1 MNVEEPLFQI
11 SDSSCF
17 EMLIF
22 YFQHCVQQHQEAWKN
37 SIGCVFSHE
46 FTHDFPAFLVGARHH
61 EVTIGFVSG
70 PRKTIETEDFI
81 SNPVR
86 GQVCQILPV
95 RLRSLEP
102 QCGMRQH

>member
-1 MNVEEPLFQI
+1 M
-11 SDSSCF
+11 
-17 EMLIF
+17 
-22 YFQHCVQQHQEAWKN
+22 K
-37 SIGCVFSHE
+37 
-46 FTHDFPAFLVGARHH
+46 THDFPAFLVGTVHP

-70 PRKTIETEDFI
+70 PRKTIETKDFI